1 MVAIQNI
8 FVGLVFFA
16 TAFCGF
22 FLLKATSTDI
32 GLLFICAG
40 ISKRSHRFV
49 QAVVPK
55 RTVNDLL
62 KRLYQR
68 KQLLLCS
75 SGCTK
80 ENSYCFV
87 QAVVPKRP
95 TTELFRRLYQ
105 REQLLICWS
114 SCTKENSVPKSKEN
128 SNCRSVQ
135 AVPYLCIARTV
146 VFFKSS
152 ALKSYSLSLWCDL
165 RGWLGLKSGYL
176 SVHLFCLL
184 AAQSCAV
191 NTSVDWMHLLMCQ
204 QYQHRQVIDLSPHS
218 VLTDEL

>member
-1 MVAIQNI
+1 MFKWLYQREQ
-8 FVGLVFFA
+8 
-16 TAFCGF
+16 
-22 FLLKATSTDI
+22 LLLCSGGYTKENSYW
-32 GLLFICAG
+32 
-40 ISKRSHRFV
+40 FV
-49 QAVVPK
+49 QAVVTK
-55 RTVNDLL
+55 RIVTDLL
-62 KRLYQR
+62 GGY
-68 KQLLLCS
+68 
-75 SGCTK
+75 TK

-87 QAVVPKRP
+87 QAVVPKR
-95 TTELFRRLYQ
+95 TITDLFRRLYQ